1 MKKKR
6 EILQLKKANESIMI
20 EGKIGLLPRK
30 LFNCLLFYS
39 LKHFAQDRFVVQKS
53 MVYELVGWKSRD
65 DKELRSALRVLTGTT
80 IEWDIR
86 AGKDSE
92 WGISSLVA
100 SAKLHKGEIIF
111 TFSQDLKERLLCPQL
126 YTWLRLEPMKLFT
139 SKYSL
144 ALYELL
150 ARYAKVG
157 SSGPISLQ
165 EFRKLMGTEGE
176 YFNQF
181 KELNRKVI
189 KLALGEINRYSEIR
203 VRLESTGKGR
213 KVTHVKFLIE
223 PNRQPS
229 LYTIQEQLQIE
240 MNPEKDYRKQA
251 RECFHSK
258 IGNFGNCGSR
268 WSNHEN
274 KEDIC
279 RYCQK
284 FSQNVSES

>member
-6 EILQLKKANESIMI
+6 ELLQLKKANESIMI

-30 LFNCLLFYS
+30 LFNCLLFYA
-39 LKHFAQDRFVVQKS
+39 LKNFAQDRFVVQKS
-53 MVYELVGWKSRD
+53 MVCELVGWKSRD
-65 DKELRSALRVLTGTT
+65 DKELRSALRVLSSTT

-100 SAKLHKGEIIF
+100 SAKLHRGEIVF

-126 YTWLRLEPMKLFT
+126 YSWLRLEPMKLFT

-157 SSGPISLQ
+157 STGPISLQ

-203 VRLESTGKGR
+203 VRLKSTGKGR

-229 LYTIQEQLQIE
+229 LYTMQEQLQVDLH
-240 MNPEKDYRKQA
+240 PEKDYRELAKTCWQ
-251 RECFHSK
+251 RC
-258 IGNFGNCGSR
+258 FGNCGSV
-268 WSNHEN
+268 WSNHKDKIDE
-274 KEDIC
+274 C